1 MKPEKTL
8 FQRND
13 LVVTTSRFM
22 VGSKTY
28 AIRNIVSTRGI
39 EIRPGFLSRLFGKR
53 PEYRVLITTSAGEFS
68 GYNSSDA
75 TTIADLLEALDKAI
89 ASSTTNG

>member
-1 MKPEKTL
+1 MKPEETL

-13 LVVTTSRFM
+13 LAVTTARFM

-39 EIRPGFLSRLFGKR
+39 EIRPGFLGRLFGKR
-53 PEYRVLITTSAGEFS
+53 SEYRVLITTSAGELS
-68 GYNSSDA
+68 AYNSSDA
-75 TTIADLLEALDKAI
+75 TTIADLLDALDKAI